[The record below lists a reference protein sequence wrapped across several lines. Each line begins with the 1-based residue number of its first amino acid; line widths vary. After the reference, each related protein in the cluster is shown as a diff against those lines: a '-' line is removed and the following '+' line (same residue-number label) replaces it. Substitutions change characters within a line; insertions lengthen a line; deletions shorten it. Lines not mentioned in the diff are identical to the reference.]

1 MAWTEITRP
10 KYERKALRYQSDLT
24 DAEWTLIEPHLSGIP
39 RKWTLRQIVDA
50 VLYVLRTGCQWRM
63 LPSDLPPKSTVYH
76 WFARWRDDGTWIAA
90 NHMMLM
96 HVRETLG
103 REASPTAGAIDTQ
116 SVKTT
121 ESGGPRGFDAGKNVK
136 GRKREIVVDTE
147 GHLITGEIWP
157 ANVQDRD
164 AAAVTLKG
172 LRKRFPWLEKLFAD
186 AGYAGEKLETELIGE
201 AAPALEIIRRPRGAK
216 GFVLLPRRWVVE
228 RSFAWFG
235 RNRRLNKDC
244 ERRIET
250 ARACLYIASV
260 NMLIRRCATYC
271 NP

>member
-10 KYERKALRYQSDLT
+10 KYERKSDRYQSDLT
-24 DAEWTLIEPHLSGIP
+24 DAEWALLEPHLLGQP
-39 RKWTLRQIVDA
+39 RKWALRTIMDA
-50 VLYVLRTGCQWRM
+50 ILYMMRTGCQWRM
-63 LPSDLPPKSTVYH
+63 LPKDFPPKSTVYH
-76 WFARWRDDGTWIAA
+76 WFARWRDDRIWVTI
-90 NHMMLM
+90 NHILLM
-96 HVRETLG
+96 QARETQG

-121 ESGGPRGFDAGKNVK
+121 ESGGPRGFDAGKKIK

-147 GHLITGEIWP
+147 GHLITAEIWP

-172 LRKRFPWLEKLFAD
+172 LRKRFPWLKKLFAD
-186 AGYAGEKLETELIGE
+186 TGYAGDKLHDALIGE
-201 AAPALEIIRRPRGAK
+201 AAPELEIIKRPRDAI

-235 RNRRLNKDC
+235 RNRRLYKDC
-244 ERRIET
+244 ERRVET
-250 ARACLYIASV
+250 ALACLYIASV
-260 NMLIRRCATYC
+260 NMLLRRCATYC

>member
-10 KYERKALRYQSDLT
+10 KYERKTLRYQSDLT
-24 DAEWTLIEPHLSGIP
+24 DAEWSLLESHLSGQP
-39 RKWTLRQIVDA
+39 RKWSLRQLVDA
-50 VLYVLRTGCQWRM
+50 ILYLLRTGCQWRM

-76 WFARWRDDGTWIAA
+76 WFARWRDDGTWVVA
-90 NHMMLM
+90 NHLLLM
-96 HVRETLG
+96 QAREAVG
-103 REASPTAGAIDTQ
+103 REASPSAGAIDTQ

-121 ESGGPRGFDAGKNVK
+121 ESGGPRGFDAGKLVK

-147 GHLITGEIWP
+147 GHLITGEVWP

-172 LRKRFPWLEKLFAD
+172 LRRRFPWLEKLFAD
-186 AGYAGEKLETELIGE
+186 SGYAGEKLETALIGE
-201 AAPALEIIRRPRGAK
+201 AAPTLEIIKRPKDAK

-228 RSFAWFG
+228 RSFAWLG
-235 RNRRLNKDC
+235 RNRRLDKDH
-244 ERRIET
+244 EQRIET

-260 NMLIRRCATYC
+260 NILIRKSASVCE
-271 NP
+271 P